1 MSINARFRIRRG
13 KDFTLD
19 VRLTAPDRGVTAIV
33 GPSGCGKTTLLR
45 ALAGLEHAPGGYL
58 KIGDEVWQESG
69 FSLPSHRR
77 SLGYVFQETCLF
89 DHLTVRRNLEYGLK
103 RVPQERQRVSFR
115 QATDLLGVEPLLGR
129 RTGRLS
135 GGEAQRVA
143 IARALLVSPKIL
155 LLDEPLAAL
164 DLESK
169 AEIIPFLERLHRELE
184 IPVFYVSHQ
193 PEEVAR
199 LADHLVLLEGGE
211 VRAAGPMGQMLTRV
225 DLPLARDRGAA
236 AIIEARV
243 TGRDEEFQ
251 LTRLGFPG
259 GEFILPGI
267 SPAVGEA
274 VRLRVLARDVS
285 LSLEPHTD
293 TSILNIFPVSVT
305 ELAEQSPAQV
315 IVRLEAGGV
324 PILSRITRKSAVQ
337 LGLEPGSRVW
347 AQVKSVALLH

>member
-1 MSINARFRIRRG
+1 MSIKVRFRVRRG
-13 KDFTLD
+13 RDFTLN
-19 VRLTAPDRGVTAIV
+19 VRLTVPDRGVTAIV

-58 KIGDEVWQESG
+58 KIGDEVWQENG

-89 DHLTVRRNLEYGLK
+89 DHLTVRGNLEYGLK
-103 RVPQERQRVSFR
+103 RVPQEQRRVSFR

-164 DLESK
+164 DLESR

-184 IPVFYVSHQ
+184 IPVFYISHQ

-225 DLPLARDRGAA
+225 DLPLARGRGAA

-259 GEFILPGI
+259 GEFILPGK
-267 SPAVGEA
+267 SPAVGVA

-285 LSLEPHTD
+285 LSLVPHTD

-347 AQVKSVALLH
+347 AQVKSVALLD